1 MQQQPSELQQV
12 QAELNDTALTLVRE
26 QRKLK
31 QSQNNLQSLLQAV
44 LNLAKTDD
52 VEIKSLDDALNYLN
66 SKAIPDETEEESV

>member
-1 MQQQPSELQQV
+1 MQQPSELQQT

-66 SKAIPDETEEESV
+66 SKAIPDSEEESV

>member
-1 MQQQPSELQQV
+1 MMQQPSELQQA

-52 VEIKSLDDALNYLN
+52 VEIKSLGDAIKYLGN
-66 SKAIPDETEEESV
+66 KSNDEEYDL